1 MPDLSY
7 EEFVAA
13 QRWPVASIDRPIVEG
28 FRRNSLPEERR
39 KETSWGR
46 AGRFAPGRFREAG
59 RPGLDAGTSRFRT
72 RIILLGPKA
81 AESQFLGYHKVRSG
95 FDGPWLVRRSR

>member
-39 KETSWGR
+39 KETSGGGV
-46 AGRFAPGRFREAG
+46 AGVTAPGLLPEAWS
-59 RPGLDAGTSRFRT
+59 T
-72 RIILLGPKA
+72 
-81 AESQFLGYHKVRSG
+81 
-95 FDGPWLVRRSR
+95 